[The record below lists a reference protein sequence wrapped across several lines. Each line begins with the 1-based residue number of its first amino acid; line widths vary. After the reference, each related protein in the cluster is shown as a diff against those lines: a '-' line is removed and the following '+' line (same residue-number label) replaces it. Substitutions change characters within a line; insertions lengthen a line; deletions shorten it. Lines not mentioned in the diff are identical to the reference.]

1 MIRRQG
7 FRQASR
13 TELRCWGFLL
23 VFTQNKGISSRAIN
37 NKLQH
42 SIHFF
47 SRVSADILKQP
58 SGCQKEIVKEIS
70 NLPRTQWTSDP
81 QVLVTSQSPSNMLLL
96 PGDCNCLFDRA
107 QDPTT
112 GAAEL
117 PVEVIRVVEG
127 ETTRA
132 TLPLSTWWG
141 GSSWRTLPFAPTA
154 VARLPRHKG
163 VTVGAVGGSQFC
175 TAVVTGEIG

>member
-1 MIRRQG
+1 MCRSESG
-7 FRQASR
+7 
-13 TELRCWGFLL
+13 
-23 VFTQNKGISSRAIN
+23 SRAKWTLIRN
-37 NKLQH
+37 NCAGRDMSSL
-42 SIHFF
+42 SIPSLSCEPPAYLVSVFCFSLKADEDADPNKTKGTPPEQLTQSSSIPFIF

-117 PVEVIRVVEG
+117 PVEVIRVVNG

-141 GSSWRTLPFAPTA
+141 GSS
-154 VARLPRHKG
+154 
-163 VTVGAVGGSQFC
+163 
-175 TAVVTGEIG
+175 